1 VQYSR
6 GCSTH
11 KGMGAVLTRIGCR
24 THEDWVQD
32 SQGVVVCGGHGCRTH
47 KVLLCVGDM
56 GAGLTRCCCVWG
68 TWVQYS
74 QGPGCS
80 THKDLGAVLTRTW
93 MQYSQGLGAVLTRTW
108 MQDSRGCRTH
118 EVLLCV
124 GDISAGLT
132 RVQNSQGSHDVDDR
146 SPFQRQQSTA

>member
-56 GAGLTRCCCVWG
+56 GAVLTR

-80 THKDLGAVLTRTW
+80 THKDLDAVFTRTGC
-93 MQYSQGLGAVLTRTW
+93 STHKDLDAGLPRV
-108 MQDSRGCRTH
+108 QDSRGVVVCGGHKCRTH
-118 EVLLCV
+118 E
-124 GDISAGLT
+124 GAELT
-132 RVQNSQGSHDVDDR
+132 RKS
-146 SPFQRQQSTA
+146 